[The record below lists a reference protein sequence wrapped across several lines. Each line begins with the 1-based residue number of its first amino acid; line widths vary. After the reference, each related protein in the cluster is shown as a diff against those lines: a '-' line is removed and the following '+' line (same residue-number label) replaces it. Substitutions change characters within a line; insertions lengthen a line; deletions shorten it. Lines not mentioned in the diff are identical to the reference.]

1 LTDFDEIFFGVLG
14 CVTGNKWLDFGI
26 GAGHLAD
33 PGMLLMKFYH
43 CGIRAKI
50 VQILLITQ
58 EALYEFL

>member
-1 LTDFDEIFFGVLG
+1 LTNSDEIFFGVLG

-43 CGIRAKI
+43 CGIGAI
-50 VQILLITQ
+50 VRILLITQ
-58 EALYEFL
+58 EAVYEFM